1 MIKKFITL
9 FKLGRKI
16 ASSDI
21 LEIISKFQKP
31 PLAITLLFKLLS
43 ISFTAKKK
51 EENQT
56 PFHAITC
63 YLISFLLFFLLHQ
76 EGILPPMVFV
86 Y

>member
-1 MIKKFITL
+1 ML
-9 FKLGRKI
+9 FVLIMDYSMVRTCY
-16 ASSDI
+16 STNNLD
-21 LEIISKFQKP
+21 
-31 PLAITLLFKLLS
+31 
-43 ISFTAKKK
+43 SFTAKKK

-56 PFHAITC
+56 PFDAITC